1 MPKPKKGA
9 RLGGS
14 PAHQRLILSNLA
26 TALFEHGRITTTE
39 AKARTLR
46 PYAEKLITKAK
57 RGDLHNRREVLKT
70 IRDKGVVHRLFAEIA
85 PDMQLRP
92 GGYTRITKIGPR
104 KGDNAPM
111 AVIELVTESYTPS
124 APKAKKAAPAK
135 VEASVEAEPV
145 EAPADET
152 AGETS
157 GEVAETGEGT
167 DAYAGSHAP
176 LEDADQAPEGFP
188 IKGNQDSMKYHEP
201 DGQWF
206 EQTVAEVWFDSAA
219 SAEAAGFTKAGE

>member
-1 MPKPKKGA
+1 MPKPKKGK

-14 PAHQRLILSNLA
+14 PAHQRLILANLV

-39 AKARTLR
+39 AKARMLR
-46 PYAEKLITKAK
+46 PFAEKLITKAK

-70 IRDKGVVHRLFAEIA
+70 IRDKGVVHVLFTEIA
-85 PDMQLRP
+85 PTFAERP

-111 AVIELVTESYTPS
+111 AVIELVTEAYS
-124 APKAKKAAPAK
+124 PKAASSKKTAATAAP
-135 VEASVEAEPV
+135 VAE
-145 EAPADET
+145 ET
-152 AGETS
+152 
-157 GEVAETGEGT
+157 EVADTEVKGFADVDGSDELP
-167 DAYAGSHAP
+167 AGAHAP

-188 IKGNQDSMKYHEP
+188 IKGNKDSMKFHEP

-206 EQTVAEVWFDSAA
+206 AATVAELWFDTAE
-219 SAEAAGFTKAGE
+219 SAEAAGFTRAGE